1 MSSRF
6 ETPVPYTYYRIGCNI
21 LPLWTLFGILVIFG
35 LIDPA
40 TESYPADTT
49 KDRRASCRERV

>member
-6 ETPVPYTYYRIGCNI
+6 ETPVPSPYYNIGCII
-21 LPLWTLFGILVIFG
+21 LPLWTLFGILVTFG

-49 KDRRASCRERV
+49 KETSSVP